1 MKGPMYLGRP
11 CREDEHA
18 ELKRTGWHAC
28 YSCCIILNEKSFP
41 NPDNK
46 ITGTLTEKDL

>member
-1 MKGPMYLGRP
+1 MYLGRP

-28 YSCCIILNEKSFP
+28 YSCCVILNEKSFP
-41 NPDNK
+41 NPDLQTTK
-46 ITGTLTEKDL
+46 EKEGSTT